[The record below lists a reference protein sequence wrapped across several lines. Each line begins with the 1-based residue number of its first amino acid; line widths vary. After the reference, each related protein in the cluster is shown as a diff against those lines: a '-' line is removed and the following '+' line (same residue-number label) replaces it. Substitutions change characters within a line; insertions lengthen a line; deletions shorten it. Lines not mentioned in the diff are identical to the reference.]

1 MATIPQVIRPDGRV
15 ELGDEAALRDS
26 QYYNAELAPVP
37 VAERTW
43 STYSY
48 FALWVANL
56 AALLRRI
63 RDRTRIDLADL
74 YDRRGRY
81 WFSGGWNWRAL
92 VATAVGAVLAV
103 GGAYGGPFP
112 DDGLIPFLKVFYDYS
127 WVVAIAAA
135 MAVYLVLALVSERPV
150 PAALPQPQEGE
161 ARA

>member
-26 QYYNAELAPVP
+26 QFYNAELAPVP
-37 VAERTW
+37 VAERT
-43 STYSY
+43 
-48 FALWVANL
+48 
-56 AALLRRI
+56 RI
-63 RDRTRIDLADL
+63 ELADL

-92 VATAVGAVLAV
+92 VATTVAAVLAV